1 MIWLDMGKKDVTAKH
16 NATPAEWIEWRRFN
30 TVFTDL
36 ASVQG
41 ANATLSGDGGPEQ
54 VSAWKVT
61 WTFWSVLGVQ
71 PMSGRVFTEDE
82 DNKGVRV
89 VVISHGLWQRR
100 FGGSPGIIGRTIAVD
115 DEPYQVIG
123 VMPQRFYFVPSR
135 DVDLRMPASFPAWMR
150 TNFTWHN
157 AQIVARL
164 KPRVTLERARQSMGA
179 LSLQVTAKDFRGPHS
194 VFVNA
199 LRDEV
204 AGRTQTAL
212 ILLLWASAAVLL
224 IACVNLANLLL
235 SRSATRSRE
244 RPYAARSAPVGHG

>member
-1 MIWLDMGKKDVTAKH
+1 
-16 NATPAEWIEWRRFN
+16 
-30 TVFTDL
+30 
-36 ASVQG
+36 
-41 ANATLSGDGGPEQ
+41 LSGDGGPEQ

-82 DNKGVRV
+82 DNKRVRV

-150 TNFTWHN
+150 TNFTWHD
-157 AQIVARL
+157 AQIVARFIE
-164 KPRVTLERARQSMGA
+164 TATAERPHELATV
-179 LSLQVTAKDFRGPHS
+179 LQVGRVDLP
-194 VFVNA
+194 
-199 LRDEV
+199 V
-204 AGRTQTAL
+204 APGEEIVGKRK
-212 ILLLWASAAVLL
+212 
-224 IACVNLANLLL
+224 
-235 SRSATRSRE
+235 RSRIFVLE
-244 RPYAARSAPVGHG
+244 HRHGLIGIPAMFRR